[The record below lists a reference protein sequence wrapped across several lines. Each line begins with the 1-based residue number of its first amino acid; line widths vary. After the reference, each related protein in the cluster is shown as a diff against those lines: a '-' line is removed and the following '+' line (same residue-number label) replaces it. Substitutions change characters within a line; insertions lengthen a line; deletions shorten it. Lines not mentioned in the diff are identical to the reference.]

1 MEDVIARFENVL
13 LIYHEPH
20 AETLAIK
27 DISIDFGRGNFT
39 AIVGPSGCGKT
50 TLLSMLA
57 GASAVRALRQAAT
70 PATCCKGTISWIGV
84 LSRIT
89 YCWGLRSSTC

>member
-57 GASAVRALRQAAT
+57 GILPPSSGRVEVLGHTLYGDGSEEKRKHRSGAAT
-70 PATCCKGTISWIGV
+70 G
-84 LSRIT
+84 
-89 YCWGLRSSTC
+89 